1 MIEIGNIV
9 LSPDFGFQDAFNKE
23 FYLEYCGMMDN
34 KKYLENFLSKREKY
48 EAVGINE
55 WTNMIYA
62 FSNGPNINV
71 AQIDY
76 IIETLIIP
84 RL

>member
-1 MIEIGNIV
+1 
-9 LSPDFGFQDAFNKE
+9 
-23 FYLEYCGMMDN
+23 MDN